1 MPVLSSR
8 AQLLIGLALAALLAM
23 TRGHHF
29 ASVESL
35 PSASW
40 AVFFLAG
47 VFVRSRWAFPALF
60 LEAVAL
66 DFGALWSGAVS
77 DWCISP
83 AYWLLVPAY
92 GVLWFGGRLFA
103 DRQLQGLRQL
113 AWLAVCVIVSAFV
126 TQVISSGGFYFFS
139 GRYAEPTFAG
149 LVERLVIYYPRYLST
164 LAMYVSFAAVLYVAL
179 STAFRSA
186 DRRVA
191 Q

>member
-1 MPVLSSR
+1 
-8 AQLLIGLALAALLAM
+8 
-23 TRGHHF
+23 
-29 ASVESL
+29 
-35 PSASW
+35 
-40 AVFFLAG
+40 
-47 VFVRSRWAFPALF
+47 LF
-60 LEAVAL
+60 LEAVGL
-66 DFGALWSGAVS
+66 DFGELWSGAVS
-77 DWCISP
+77 DWCRSL

-92 GVLWFGGRLFA
+92 GALWFGGRLFA
-103 DRQLQGLRQL
+103 DRQLHGLRQL
-113 AWLAVCVIVSAFV
+113 GWLAACVMASALV

-139 GRYAEPTFAG
+139 GRSAEPTLAG

>member
-47 VFVRSRWAFPALF
+47 ALLRSRWAFPALF
-60 LEAVAL
+60 LETVAL

-77 DWCISP
+77 DWCITP

-92 GVLWFGGRLFA
+92 GALWFGGRLFA

-113 AWLAVCVIVSAFV
+113 GWLAVCVMV
-126 TQVISSGGFYFFS
+126 
-139 GRYAEPTFAG
+139 
-149 LVERLVIYYPRYLST
+149 
-164 LAMYVSFAAVLYVAL
+164 
-179 STAFRSA
+179 RSEE
-186 DRRVA
+186 RRVGKEGRCRGLGYD
-191 Q
+191 

>member
-47 VFVRSRWAFPALF
+47 ALLRSRWAFPALF

-77 DWCISP
+77 DWCLSP

-92 GVLWFGGRLFA
+92 GALWFGGRLFA
-103 DRQLQGLRQL
+103 DRQLHGLRQL
-113 AWLAVCVIVSAFV
+113 GWLAACVMASALV

-139 GRYAEPTFAG
+139 GRYAEPTLVG
-149 LVERLVIYYPRYLST
+149 LVERLVTYYPRYLST
-164 LAMYVSFAAVLYVAL
+164 LALYVSFAGVLYVAL
-179 STAFRSA
+179 PAAFRVA
-186 DRRVA
+186 DRRIE

>member
-1 MPVLSSR
+1 MPQLSPR
-8 AQLLIGLALAALLAM
+8 VQLAIALALAALLAM

-60 LEAVAL
+60 MESVAL

>member
-1 MPVLSSR
+1 MPQLSQR
-8 AQLLIGLALAALLAM
+8 VQLAVALALAALLAM

-47 VFVRSRWAFPALF
+47 VFIRSRWAFPALF
-60 LEAVAL
+60 LVAVAL

-77 DWCISP
+77 DWCLSP

-92 GVLWFGGRLFA
+92 GALWFGGRLFA

-113 AWLAVCVIVSAFV
+113 GWLAVCVMVSAFV

>member
-1 MPVLSSR
+1 MPHLSPR
-8 AQLLIGLALAALLAM
+8 VQLIVGLALAALLAM

-77 DWCISP
+77 DWCLSP

-92 GVLWFGGRLFA
+92 GALWFGGRLFA
-103 DRQLQGLRQL
+103 NRAAHGVRQVL
-113 AWLAVCVIVSAFV
+113 WLALCVAGSALV
-126 TQVISSGGFYFFS
+126 AHLISSGGFYYFS
-139 GRYAEPTFAG
+139 GRYPEPTFAG
-149 LVERLVIYYPRYLST
+149 LVERLTIYYPRYLST

-179 STAFRSA
+179 STGMRGAA
-186 DRRVA
+186 RRA
-191 Q
+191 A

>member
-1 MPVLSSR
+1 MPQLSR
-8 AQLLIGLALAALLAM
+8 RVQLAIALALAALLAM

-47 VFVRSRWAFPALF
+47 VVVRSRWAFPALF
-60 LEAVAL
+60 LESVAL
-66 DFGALWSGAVS
+66 DFGALWSGSVS
-77 DWCISP
+77 DWCITP

-92 GVLWFGGRLFA
+92 GALWFGGRLFA
-103 DRQLQGLRQL
+103 DRQVQGLRQL
-113 AWLAVCVIVSAFV
+113 GWLVTCVMVSAFV

-139 GRYAEPTFAG
+139 GRYAEPTFTG
-149 LVERLVIYYPRYLST
+149 LVERLVTYYPRYLST

-179 STAFRSA
+179 SAAFRPA
-186 DRRVA
+186 DHRVS